1 MPTGDTILLQKKY
14 TQIYNISVWND
25 YLFHLHINLKYIT
38 DVLFS

>member
-14 TQIYNISVWND
+14 TQIYYIWVWNG
-25 YLFHLHINLKYIT
+25 YFFHLHINLKYII